1 MSKARGPPPGLGSK
15 GATNASN
22 GWGAG
27 LGSVSRSSSSWGL
40 QSSSVSNSSWMSTW
54 LLLKN
59 LTPQIDGS
67 TLKTLCMQHGPVQ
80 DFRLY
85 QNHGIAL
92 TKYSSRDEAIKAQGA
107 LNNCVLGN
115 TTIFAE
121 SPAESEVHTILQQ
134 LGHGG
139 QQQAGGSGGAGWGL
153 RPTNKAG
160 PPPDTWGGS
169 SSQLW
174 GAPPTSN
181 SLWSNAGIDNSDQQR
196 ATPSSLNSYLPGDL
210 LGGES
215 M

>member
-1 MSKARGPPPGLGSK
+1 MYATWTGSRLPSLSESWNRSDK
-15 GATNASN
+15 IFLSRRSN
-22 GWGAG
+22 QG
-27 LGSVSRSSSSWGL
+27 
-40 QSSSVSNSSWMSTW
+40 NSLSQLFFNSYSFNIRLLINW
-54 LLLKN
+54 LLIVEIFHEI
-59 LTPQIDGS
+59 IDFPF
-67 TLKTLCMQHGPVQ
+67 Q
-80 DFRLY
+80 
-85 QNHGIAL
+85 
-92 TKYSSRDEAIKAQGA
+92 AQGA

-121 SPAESEVHTILQQ
+121 SPAESEVAAILQQ

>member
-1 MSKARGPPPGLGSK
+1 MI
-15 GATNASN
+15 
-22 GWGAG
+22 
-27 LGSVSRSSSSWGL
+27 V
-40 QSSSVSNSSWMSTW
+40 
-54 LLLKN
+54 
-59 LTPQIDGS
+59 
-67 TLKTLCMQHGPVQ
+67 
-80 DFRLY
+80 
-85 QNHGIAL
+85 
-92 TKYSSRDEAIKAQGA
+92 KYILWSCRFSFQAQGA

-134 LGHGG
+134 LSHGG